1 LTYEAV
7 WHAKVKNDLASLGKD
22 DASRVIRA
30 VRERLA
36 RDPLGL
42 GKPLKGVFKGLYR
55 YRIGVYRIIYA
66 VDHAERRLIV
76 LHVRHRKNA
85 YR

>member
-1 LTYEAV
+1 MTYEVA